1 MPASPD
7 QIILK
12 ARELSRLI
20 KEHDLTKKYEQ
31 ALTEITKDRDAQELL
46 SELIIMGQELN
57 ARAARGEA
65 MKPDSPSEREFL
77 RERFEKKPAV
87 KNFIQAEKDYLN
99 LLKAV
104 IEKIKNPA
112 S

>member
-7 QIILK
+7 EIILK

-20 KEHDLTKKYEQ
+20 SEHDLTRKYEQ

-57 ARAARGEA
+57 ARAARGES
-65 MKPDSPSEREFL
+65 MKPDSPSEQEFL

-87 KNFIQAEKDYLN
+87 NNYNHAENDYLN